1 MSLYLQNIFIPFG
14 SSPEIP
20 GVTWSLAVEEQ
31 FYLLWPFLVM
41 RFSRQGLVKI
51 CLALLIA
58 PLLWRF
64 GVSTFGLSFWQA
76 YMPLWARVDTLATG
90 ALLAVVIRQRW
101 AGNSWALFAAVGV
114 LVAGGTG
121 MVVIGLSIGDLEFCR
136 PQVYS
141 LGFSLTAAFC
151 AGLIFLV
158 LRLRD
163 HAFVRL
169 VFEASWLRLCG
180 CRELDLVVG
189 IRSTGIVLERCL
201 EVF

>member
-1 MSLYLQNIFIPFG
+1 MYLQNIFIPFG
-14 SSPEIP
+14 SSPEIL

-31 FYLLWPFLVM
+31 SYLLWPFLVM

-58 PLLWRF
+58 
-64 GVSTFGLSFWQA
+64 
-76 YMPLWARVDTLATG
+76 
-90 ALLAVVIRQRW
+90 
-101 AGNSWALFAAVGV
+101 
-114 LVAGGTG
+114 
-121 MVVIGLSIGDLEFCR
+121 IGLSIGDLKFWR

-141 LGFSLTAAFC
+141 LGCSLMAAFC

-163 HAFVRL
+163 HTFVRL

-180 CRELDLVVG
+180 ARELDLVVG

-201 EVF
+201 KVF